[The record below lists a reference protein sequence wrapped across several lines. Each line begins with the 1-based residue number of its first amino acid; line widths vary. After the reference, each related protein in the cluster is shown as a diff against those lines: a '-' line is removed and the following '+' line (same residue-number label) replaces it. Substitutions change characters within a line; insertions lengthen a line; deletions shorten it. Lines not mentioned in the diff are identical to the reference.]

1 MSRQD
6 NPPIFINTSRF
17 MKLSRET
24 RKSHAGVVAI
34 DMIATLTGG
43 HLCAFSY
50 DEDRVATAMA
60 KIFTKES
67 KTADELRK
75 MRKDLLKFFVEL
87 PDGRWIASPDVFSAV
102 DGNPGSRS

>member
-17 MKLSRET
+17 MKLSRKT

-50 DEDRVATAMA
+50 DED
-60 KIFTKES
+60 
-67 KTADELRK
+67 RK

>member
-17 MKLSRET
+17 MKLSRKT

-50 DEDRVATAMA
+50 DGD
-60 KIFTKES
+60 
-67 KTADELRK
+67 RK